1 MKKSTLFTFLA
12 GTAIGVAIGLIIAP
26 KSGKEMRKD
35 ISTKAK
41 KITKKVKE
49 IDLDDIREFVVE
61 KSADIEDKL
70 SKLTKEKVLKDAK
83 KLAKEIE
90 KDMTNLYNSVK
101 DISEDVMQDA
111 VEKLKEKAANTIEKV
126 LKKLKE
132 D

>member
-70 SKLTKEKVLKDAK
+70 SKLSKEKVLKDAK

-90 KDMTNLYNSVK
+90 KDMANLCNSVK
-101 DISEDVMQDA
+101 DLSEDVMQDA

>member
-83 KLAKEIE
+83 KLVKEIE

>member
-90 KDMTNLYNSVK
+90 KDMANLCNSVK